1 MQLMHTERTKGRPPI
16 AGKAMATVQIRM
28 PERMLEEIEAIQAE
42 RLDGAD
48 RSQIVRELITEG
60 IKQRRRK

>member
-1 MQLMHTERTKGRPPI
+1 
-16 AGKAMATVQIRM
+16 M